1 MRRDTSNHESTDAD
15 TKAPAPGVSKVQG
28 SQTLVRGLDMLDK
41 VVDGPVKLAELS
53 QRMGLTRSTTH
64 RLANALIDRGF
75 LTYLPRD
82 GYHLGPKLIQLGF
95 LAQSQ
100 ADIVQIAR
108 PRMEDLAART
118 EDTVHLGRLD
128 GDLALYLD
136 KISGRRRVEISSRIG
151 DRQPLTSTG
160 LGKALLIDASENEW
174 DRLFSADQAQ
184 GAPKA
189 DRDVWLE
196 RMRGYAQAGHAFDLE
211 ENEDL
216 IRCVAAPVRDVSGQI
231 VAAISVSS
239 AAQYMDDD
247 RMTDLSAEV
256 RETARQISTD
266 LGWSPDVRPQRR
278 TRR

>member
-1 MRRDTSNHESTDAD
+1 MRPDASNAD
-15 TKAPAPGVSKVQG
+15 SEAAEPKSASKVQG

-41 VVDGPVKLAELS
+41 VIDGPVKLAELS

-75 LTYLPRD
+75 LTYMPRD
-82 GYHLGPKLIQLGF
+82 GYQLGPKLIQLGF

-136 KISGRRRVEISSRIG
+136 KIAGRRRVEISSRIG

-160 LGKALLIDASENEW
+160 LGKALLVDSSEAEW
-174 DRLFSADQAQ
+174 DRLFRDDQAQ

-189 DRDVWLE
+189 DRETWFE
-196 RMRGYAQAGHAFDLE
+196 RMRNYAEAGHAFDLE

-216 IRCVAAPVRDVSGQI
+216 IRCVAAPIRDVSGHI

-239 AAQYMDDD
+239 AAQYMDDE
-247 RMTDLSAEV
+247 RMAELSSEV
-256 RETARQISTD
+256 RETAQRISSD
-266 LGWSPDVRPQRR
+266 LGWSPDVRAPRR
-278 TRR
+278 ARR

>member
-1 MRRDTSNHESTDAD
+1 MRRDASNAESGAAEAKTG
-15 TKAPAPGVSKVQG
+15 PKVQG

-41 VVDGPVKLAELS
+41 VIDGPIKLAELS
-53 QRMGLTRSTTH
+53 QRMSLTRSTTH

-82 GYHLGPKLIQLGF
+82 GYQLGPKLIQLGF

-108 PRMEDLAART
+108 PRMEELAAAT
-118 EDTVHLGRLD
+118 EDTVHLGRMD

-136 KISGRRRVEISSRIG
+136 KIPGRRRVEISSRIG

-160 LGKALLIDASENEW
+160 LGKALLIDASEAEW
-174 DRLFSADQAQ
+174 ERLFGEDQAH

-189 DRDVWLE
+189 DHEIWFG
-196 RMRGYAQAGHAFDLE
+196 RMREYAEAGHAFDLE

-216 IRCVAAPVRDVSGQI
+216 IRCVAAPIRDVSGKI

-239 AAQYMDDD
+239 AAQYMDDK
-247 RMTDLSAEV
+247 RMSDLSADV
-256 RETARQISTD
+256 RETAQRISGD
-266 LGWSPDVRPQRR
+266 LGWSPDVRAPRR
-278 TRR
+278 NRR

>member
-1 MRRDTSNHESTDAD
+1 MEAEKPGK
-15 TKAPAPGVSKVQG
+15 KAPKVAG
-28 SQTLVRGLDMLDK
+28 SQTLLRGLDLLDK
-41 VVDGPVKLAELS
+41 AVEGPVKLAELS
-53 QRMGLTRSTTH
+53 ERMQLTRSTTH

-82 GYHLGPKLIQLGF
+82 GYQLGPKLIQLGF

-108 PRMEDLAART
+108 PRMEELAATT

-128 GDLALYLD
+128 GDWALYLD

-160 LGKALLIDASENEW
+160 LGKALLIDSSEAEW
-174 DRLFSADQAQ
+174 NRLFQADQAH

-189 DRDVWLE
+189 DREVWFD
-196 RMRGYAQAGHAFDLE
+196 RMRGYSQSGHAFDLE

-216 IRCVAAPVRDVSGQI
+216 IRCVAAPIRNVSGKI

-239 AAQYMDDD
+239 AAQYMGDG
-247 RMTDLSAEV
+247 RMDELSSAV
-256 RETARQISTD
+256 SGTARRISCD
-266 LGWSPDVRPQRR
+266 LGWSPDMKAPR
-278 TRR
+278 TRRLGGS

>member
-1 MRRDTSNHESTDAD
+1 MRRDASNAESGAAEAKTG
-15 TKAPAPGVSKVQG
+15 PKVQG

-41 VVDGPVKLAELS
+41 VIDGPIKLAELS
-53 QRMGLTRSTTH
+53 QRMSLTRSTTH

-82 GYHLGPKLIQLGF
+82 GYQLGPKLIQLGF

-108 PRMEDLAART
+108 PRMEELAAAT
-118 EDTVHLGRLD
+118 EDTVHLGRMD

-136 KISGRRRVEISSRIG
+136 KIPGRRRVEISSRIG

-160 LGKALLIDASENEW
+160 LGKALLIDASEAEW
-174 DRLFSADQAQ
+174 ERLFVDDQAH

-189 DRDVWLE
+189 DHETWFG
-196 RMRGYAQAGHAFDLE
+196 RMREYAEAGHAFDLE

-216 IRCVAAPVRDVSGQI
+216 IRCVAAPIRDVSGKI

-239 AAQYMDDD
+239 AAQYMDDK
-247 RMTDLSAEV
+247 RMSDLSADV
-256 RETARQISTD
+256 RETAQRISGD
-266 LGWSPDVRPQRR
+266 LGWSPDVRAPRR
-278 TRR
+278 NRR